1 MRALPTAR
9 SLLPTAHRFEWYT
22 PAAMLHARRLISVL
36 FLVAL
41 ATPAWAQNASLKA
54 ELLKDWLDM
63 KGTMRALAE
72 TLPDDKYAYKATP
85 AQRDFGQQV
94 LHIANAN
101 VLNLRFLGGRAAAPT
116 INRQATAKAE
126 VIAAM
131 EASFDYGTALINEF
145 TDQTLMEVVQTNAF
159 LGPSSRARVVWFLL
173 GHTWDIY
180 GQMVVYVRLN
190 GSVPPASQR
199 P

>member
-1 MRALPTAR
+1 MFRAR
-9 SLLPTAHRFEWYT
+9 C
-22 PAAMLHARRLISVL
+22 LIGAL
-36 FLVAL
+36 FLIAL

-63 KGTMRALAE
+63 KTTMRALAA
-72 TLPDDKYAYKATP
+72 TLPEDKYTYKATP

-116 INRQATAKAE
+116 VNRQATAKTE
-126 VIAAM
+126 IMAAM
-131 EASFDYGTALINEF
+131 DASFDYGAALINEF

-159 LGPSSRARVVWFLL
+159 LGPSSRARVVWFLI

-190 GSVPPASQR
+190 GGVPPASQR